1 MVVAYQVGQAWQKGI
16 CTIYQQHARYMTNH
30 GIQGTPRE
38 LFQSDL
44 VQSIMNW
51 IESSNRLILFI
62 DMNKHIITSNLP
74 QKFLRLSLK
83 EGTHKP
89 WGAQE
94 PGTFVYSNRKPI
106 DGVYHTPESTITALM
121 QLSFHE
127 GVGDHQTI
135 LLDISTSL
143 ATGKF
148 ERRVVPPK
156 ARWLVT
162 KNEQR
167 ESLPPIC
174 FKGMLAT

>member
-1 MVVAYQVGQAWQKGI
+1 
-16 CTIYQQHARYMTNH
+16 MTNH

-38 LFQSDL
+38 LFQANR

-51 IESSNRLILFI
+51 IESGDRLIIFI
-62 DMNKHIITSNLP
+62 NMNKHIITSNLP
-74 QKFLRLSLK
+74 QKFLRLGLK

-94 PGTFVYSNRKPI
+94 PRTFVYSNRKLI
-106 DGVYHTPESTITALM
+106 NGVYHTPESSITVLM
-121 QLSFHE
+121 QHSFHE

-135 LLDISTSL
+135 LVDISTSL
-143 ATGKF
+143 ASGKF

-162 KNEQR
+162 KNERR

-174 FKGMLAT
+174 FKGMSAT